1 VRRVALLALLGAL
14 MIACQGCLVVAL
26 HPVYDPDS
34 IAFEPALVGTWT
46 SDEDNLTVT
55 FDRAEWHSYHLV
67 LDDSGKI
74 TRLSARL
81 TRLADD
87 VLLLDLTPLD
97 GTDVPE
103 LTLPVH
109 LIFRVTVEADAL
121 TIATLNYDRFYG
133 MAKAGPAGLGL
144 AIDGRQNAVITA
156 GTPELRAWLAAHAND
171 DGVFAA
177 PTTLKRRSQPPAGH

>member
-1 VRRVALLALLGAL
+1 MRRAALFALVAALAL
-14 MIACQGCLVVAL
+14 ACQGCLVVAL

-34 IAFEPALVGTWT
+34 IAFESSLVGAWT

-55 FDRAEWHSYHLV
+55 FDCAEWHSYHLT
-67 LDDSGKI
+67 LDDGGKI

-87 VLLLDLTPLD
+87 VLLLDLTPVD

-109 LIFRVTVEADAL
+109 MIFRLTVAPDAL
-121 TIATLNYDRFYG
+121 TIATLNYDRFYV
-133 MAKAGPAGLGL
+133 MAKSAAGSGLGL
-144 AIDGRQNAVITA
+144 TVDGRQNAVITA
-156 GTPELRAWLAAHAND
+156 ATPELRAWLAAHAND
-171 DGVFAA
+171 EGIFAA
-177 PTTLKRRSQPPAGH
+177 PTTLKRRVSQP

>member
-1 VRRVALLALLGAL
+1 LAALIVA
-14 MIACQGCLVVAL
+14 CEGCLVVAL

-34 IAFEPALVGTWT
+34 IAFEPALLGPWT
-46 SDEDNLTVT
+46 SDEDKLAVT
-55 FDRAEWHSYHLV
+55 FDRAEWHSYHVV

-109 LIFRVTVEADAL
+109 MIFRVTVSADAL

-133 MAKAGPAGLGL
+133 MAKTGPSGLGL
-144 AIDGRQNAVITA
+144 TIDGRQNAVITA
-156 GTPELRAWLAAHAND
+156 ATPELRDWLAAHAND
-171 DGVFAA
+171 EGVFAA
-177 PTTLKRRSQPPAGH
+177 PTTLKRRGQPPAGN

>member
-1 VRRVALLALLGAL
+1 MRRAALLALVAAL
-14 MIACQGCLVVAL
+14 AVACQGCLVVAL

-34 IAFEPALVGTWT
+34 IAFEPSLVGAWT

-55 FDRAEWHSYHLV
+55 FDRAEWHSYHLT
-67 LDDSGKI
+67 LDDGGKI

-87 VLLLDLTPLD
+87 VLLLDLTPVD

-109 LIFRVTVEADAL
+109 MIFRLTVAPDAL
-121 TIATLNYDRFYG
+121 TIATLNYDRFYA
-133 MAKAGPAGLGL
+133 MAKVGKTDAGLVL
-144 AIDGRQNAVITA
+144 DARKNAVLTA
-156 GTPELRAWLAAHAND
+156 PTPDLRQWLQAHAGE
-171 DGVFAA
+171 DGLFDA
-177 PTTLKRRSQPPAGH
+177 PATLKRKAETPAPD

>member
-1 VRRVALLALLGAL
+1 
-14 MIACQGCLVVAL
+14 MVAL

-34 IAFEPALVGTWT
+34 IAFEPALVGAWT

-109 LIFRVTVEADAL
+109 MILRATVAADAL
-121 TIATLNYDRFYG
+121 TIAPLNYDRFSA
-133 MAKAGPAGLGL
+133 MAKGGSLGLGL
-144 AIDGRQNAVITA
+144 TIDGRQNAVITA
-156 GTPELRAWLAAHAND
+156 TTPELRAWLAAHAND
-171 DGVFAA
+171 EGIFTA
-177 PTTLKRRSQPPAGH
+177 PTTLKRKTATP

>member
-1 VRRVALLALLGAL
+1 MRRVVLVALLAAF
-14 MIACQGCLVVAL
+14 MVACQGCLVVAL

-34 IAFEPALVGTWT
+34 IAFEPALLGAWT
-46 SDEDNLTVT
+46 SDEDKLTVT
-55 FDRAEWHSYHLV
+55 FDRAEWHSYHVV

-109 LIFRVTVEADAL
+109 MIFRVTVSADTL

-133 MAKAGPAGLGL
+133 MAKTGPSGLGL
-144 AIDGRQNAVITA
+144 TIDGRQNAVITA
-156 GTPELRAWLAAHAND
+156 ATPELRDWLAAHAND
-171 DGVFAA
+171 EGVFAA
-177 PTTLKRRSQPPAGH
+177 PTTLKRRGQPPAGN

>member
-1 VRRVALLALLGAL
+1 VRRAALLALVAAL
-14 MIACQGCLVVAL
+14 SLACQGCLVVAL
-26 HPVYDPDS
+26 HPIYDPDS
-34 IAFEPALVGTWT
+34 IAFEPSLVGAWT

-55 FDRAEWHSYHLV
+55 FDRAEWHSYHLL

-87 VLLLDLTPLD
+87 LLLLDLTPLD
-97 GTDVPE
+97 GTDVPD

-109 LIFRVTVEADAL
+109 MIFRVAVTPDEL

-133 MAKAGPAGLGL
+133 MAKAGPSGLGL
-144 AIDGRQNAVITA
+144 AVDGRQNAVITA
-156 GTPELRAWLAAHAND
+156 ATPELRAWLTAHASEE
-171 DGVFAA
+171 GVFAA
-177 PTTLKRRSQPPAGH
+177 PTTLKRKAATTTP